1 MDRYIVTHDFGKIL
15 TDAEPQLGDKI
26 DERNL
31 IAVREPSYTIDSY
44 LAYLDLIKG
53 YAMNSMNNQMLQL
66 GFIPIVMPPS
76 FMGEVV
82 HQAILPYMP
91 KDLPTYPREAIG
103 FRNPRFHYVYPDIWV
118 SKLDVAKI
126 LGCKIEDV
134 TVREVIRL
142 VGAKHN

>member
-1 MDRYIVTHDFGKIL
+1 MEKYIVTHDFGKVL
-15 TDAEPQLGDKI
+15 PEAEPQKGDYV

-31 IAVREPSYTIDSY
+31 IVVRDPSFSIDSY
-44 LAYLDLIKG
+44 IAYLELIKE
-53 YAMNSMNNQMLQL
+53 YAMNSINNQMLQL

-82 HQAILPYMP
+82 HLAILPYLP

-118 SKLDVAKI
+118 SKLDIAK
-126 LGCKIEDV
+126 LFGCKIENV
-134 TVREVIRL
+134 TVREVLNRC
-142 VGAKHN
+142 GGES